1 LKRGSIRFQS
11 SCVLLTPYLPVRPKS
26 WDLDMTDWIEDQF
39 GAYQGNDNQLCRP
52 VAAEPVGCVAADV
65 FLFTV

>member
-1 LKRGSIRFQS
+1 
-11 SCVLLTPYLPVRPKS
+11 
-26 WDLDMTDWIEDQF
+26 MTDWIDDQF

-52 VAAEPVGCVAADV
+52 VAAQPAGCVAADV